1 MSGPILELRFPAQAK
16 ELRRVRA
23 AVKEKSLSCGA
34 DERTA
39 HDIVTAVDEACQN
52 IIRHAYKG
60 EAVGDIELTLSKE
73 DAGLTITL
81 VDWAPRTDPSKVR
94 PRDLDDVR
102 PGGLGTHLM
111 RELMDSVEFREPP
124 PGCGNLLRMVK
135 QIR

>member
-23 AVKEKSLSCGA
+23 TVKEKSLSCGA

-73 DAGLTITL
+73 DGGLTITL